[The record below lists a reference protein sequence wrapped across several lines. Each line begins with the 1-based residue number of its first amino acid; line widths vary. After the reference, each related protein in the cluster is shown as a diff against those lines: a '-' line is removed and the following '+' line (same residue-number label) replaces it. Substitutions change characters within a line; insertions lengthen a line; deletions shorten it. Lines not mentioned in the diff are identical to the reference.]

1 MSGTGSRLQ
10 NGPHPIH
17 SLYSDF
23 VASIVVLTFAP
34 RNYLSYLGLSAFALA
49 QTATSASQLSRGTG
63 TPLRCHGKCKNNT
76 VLRPM
81 QGKFFVTQKFLNYH
95 SVPSLALAACRMTA
109 SGCQFSGGRS
119 EAESCAPM
127 RPTCRNASH
136 RRILHGGVHVT
147 IQRIG
152 DAQNRNAFK
161 AQSIYSDSV
170 LLASE
175 S

>member
-81 QGKFFVTQKFLNYH
+81 QGKFFVIQKFLK
-95 SVPSLALAACRMTA
+95 
-109 SGCQFSGGRS
+109 
-119 EAESCAPM
+119 
-127 RPTCRNASH
+127 H
-136 RRILHGGVHVT
+136 RAYIVVRLVY
-147 IQRIG
+147 
-152 DAQNRNAFK
+152 DARF
-161 AQSIYSDSV
+161 YE
-170 LLASE
+170 L
-175 S
+175 